1 MLTSSPNTPGA
12 PQMAP
17 HWELCSSEEQG
28 ARLGVKNQRAGTTT
42 LRRVE
47 YSTAHQKPSLL

>member
-1 MLTSSPNTPGA
+1 MLTSSPNAAGA

-17 HWELCSSEEQG
+17 RWELHGSEEQG
-28 ARLGVKNQRAGTTT
+28 AKLGVKNQRAGTTT

-47 YSTAHQKPSLL
+47 YSTAHLKPSLL